1 MNQVNLVLA
10 FSAGVLGFLSPC
22 IVPLIPGYLSFV
34 SGLSLAEMSIEERR
48 RHLGR
53 VLGATSLFVL
63 GFGTIFT
70 ALGASASA
78 LGSLILDNRL
88 LLTRIGGAL
97 VILIG
102 LSVLGVI
109 KIPGLY
115 RERRFQMQRRPLG
128 LIGAF
133 PVGMAFGFAWTPCVG
148 PVLTAVLTLAAAS
161 RTAASG
167 ALLLFAYS
175 LGLGVPFLVTAVLMT
190 AAFDALGWLRRNA
203 RYVTAVSGVF
213 LLVMGTAM
221 VTDVLFSLNT
231 WIFRLVPFRPT
242 I

>member
-1 MNQVNLVLA
+1 MNEVNLVLA

-22 IVPLIPGYLSFV
+22 IVPLIPGYLSYV
-34 SGLSLAEMSIEERR
+34 SGLSLAEMSIAERR

-88 LLTRIGGAL
+88 LLTRVGGAV

-161 RTAASG
+161 RTAAGG

-213 LLVMGTAM
+213 LLVMGAAM